1 MKETKKKKGS
11 INVKWQVRTKVRNDL
26 SEVMTQKLR
35 FEGLETEDTEGIS
48 NTRDSRHKSP
58 GTRNRT
64 SQSFERPVCWD
75 QGGKRESGT
84 K

>member
-1 MKETKKKKGS
+1 MKEAKKGS
-11 INVKWQVRTKVRNDL
+11 KNVKWQVRIKVRNDF

-35 FEGLETEDTEGIS
+35 FEGLEREDPEGIS
-48 NTRDSRHKSP
+48 NTRDSRHKST
-58 GTRNRT
+58 GTGNRT

-75 QGGKRESGT
+75 QGDRRESGT